1 MPRISRF
8 KKTARQRAQEAVDR
22 KFPKRRRNFK
32 RKNVKNMARARAP
45 MVECKKRT
53 LGVQGGYINPAT
65 YFSSFPC
72 HSFIKNE
79 QGLDEDQMIGTSI
92 FSKYYSMKVKLNFP
106 TEYPIV
112 DNFRAQLIWGW
123 VTSPLAYTNN
133 VNDSAT
139 DPSRST
145 VKLEEIDREIV
156 YRTEDGFNQ
165 AADQMNFRDKE
176 KRIYKVVGK
185 KWVKPDRRNQIG
197 QTQGAIGYIDPD
209 DDKLKIENTGSLPP
223 WTHQITFTPMR
234 KIKMTH
240 SSDMVPP
247 TGAAPSPFFYPNES
261 WIPFVGLYTPN
272 LGSYYEDGGVVPDS
286 AKLSFQ
292 TNDCHWFTDS

>member
-1 MPRISRF
+1 MTAAQRRAAAQRAVNKRF
-8 KKTARQRAQEAVDR
+8 GGRRRGRRNTTKALVNARQ
-22 KFPKRRRNFK
+22 PI
-32 RKNVKNMARARAP
+32 
-45 MVECKKRT
+45 VECKKRT

-65 YFSSFPC
+65 YFTSFPA

-106 TEYPIV
+106 TEHPIV
-112 DNFRAQLIWGW
+112 DNFRCQLVWGW

-176 KRIYKVVGK
+176 KRIYKVIGK

-223 WTHQITFTPMR
+223 WTHQVTFKPMR
-234 KIKMTH
+234 KLKMTH

-247 TGAAPSPFFYPNES
+247 TGASPNAFYYPNES
-261 WIPFVGLYTPN
+261 WIPFIGLYTPN

-286 AKLSFQ
+286 AKISFQ